1 MKRLIACSALAL
13 ALVAPAAF
21 AKGPITCKMHFNL
34 AGWSAFYKTMSGN
47 GTVTC
52 SNGQK
57 MNVTVEAKGGGL
69 SVGKSSLVGTGE
81 FAGVKHINDI
91 LGSYATAEASA
102 GASKSSGAQA
112 MTKGE
117 VSLAIA
123 GTGKG
128 WDIGFTFGKFT
139 IKQR

>member
-1 MKRLIACSALAL
+1 MKRLLACSALVL
-13 ALVAPAAF
+13 ALMAPDAF
-21 AKGPITCKMHFNL
+21 AKGSITCKMNFNL
-34 AGWSAFYKTMSGN
+34 AGWSAFYKTMSGT

-57 MNVTVEAKGGGL
+57 MNVSVEAKGGGL
-69 SVGKSSLVGTGE
+69 TVGKSSLSGKGE
-81 FAGVKHINDI
+81 FSGVKNINDI

-123 GTGKG
+123 GTGEG
-128 WDIGFTFGKFT
+128 WDIGFSFGKFT
-139 IKQR
+139 ITKR

>member
-1 MKRLIACSALAL
+1 MAVDGTDVTSMLTTFGGDYRGGRIT
-13 ALVAPAAF
+13 VA
-21 AKGPITCKMHFNL
+21 
-34 AGWSAFYKTMSGN
+34 AGQHTI
-47 GTVTC
+47 TC

-57 MNVTVEAKGGGL
+57 MNVSVEAKGGGL
-69 SVGKSSLVGTGE
+69 TVGKSSLSGKGE
-81 FAGVKHINDI
+81 FSGVKNINDI

-123 GTGKG
+123 GTGEG
-128 WDIGFTFGKFT
+128 WDIGFSFGKFT
-139 IKQR
+139 ITKR